1 MRYLNNKIKEDTVMN
16 IELTALLKYLWAVLI
31 PVFMK
36 GWNIVDNKFKTAD
49 NRVSSIEDKQS
60 EMNADLK
67 VLVERSENQE
77 KVIDAQTEKIN
88 KIYDMLVERSRD
100 N

>member
-1 MRYLNNKIKEDTVMN
+1 MN
-16 IELTALLKYLWAVLI
+16 IELTALLKYLWAALI
-31 PVFMK
+31 PVIMK

-49 NRVSSIEDKQS
+49 NRISSIEDKQA

-67 VLVERSENQE
+67 VLIERSENQE
-77 KVIDAQTEKIN
+77 KVIDAQTDKID

-100 N
+100 K